1 MIQETE
7 SLCRSEQCKAIV
19 ACFVKQ
25 HTAVNSTACST
36 VKNWVL
42 KHLRA
47 ERLDFC
53 TVNSFGLVVII
64 RPKGRVEVVKSYGH
78 LDGTGPVLRICCE
91 IVVHGLSGN
100 VNKPLVKL
108 VSWFSM
114 QSLGQESQ

>member
-19 ACFVKQ
+19 ACFAKQ
-25 HTAVNSTACST
+25 YTAVNSTACNT

-42 KHLRA
+42 EHLRA

-64 RPKGRVEVVKSYGH
+64 RPKGRVEVVKSYP
-78 LDGTGPVLRICCE
+78 GTAIWTGRGQCFGSIVL
-91 IVVHGLSGN
+91 L
-100 VNKPLVKL
+100 
-108 VSWFSM
+108 
-114 QSLGQESQ
+114 